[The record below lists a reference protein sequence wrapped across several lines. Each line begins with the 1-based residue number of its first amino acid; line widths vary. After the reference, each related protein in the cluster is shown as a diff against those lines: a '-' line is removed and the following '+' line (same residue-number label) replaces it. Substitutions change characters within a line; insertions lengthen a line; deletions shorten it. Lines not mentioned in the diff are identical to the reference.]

1 MNNKDT
7 QLKKKFEDKFVRIN
21 LWRDG
26 KGVVDG
32 IVLHDALASEVWD
45 FIHSTLES
53 ERKQLEREIIKK
65 IDYIFKDHYW
75 DSFEPDRELLL
86 KHWKFILDL
95 LRPLHNVI

>member
-1 MNNKDT
+1 MKKITKLTKNNKIHKEGFDAGY
-7 QLKKKFEDKFVRIN
+7 KK
-21 LWRDG
+21 
-26 KGVVDG
+26 
-32 IVLHDALASEVWD
+32 A
-45 FIHSTLES
+45 
-53 ERKQLEREIIKK
+53 RKQLEREIIKK

>member
-1 MNNKDT
+1 MKPSLSKDT
-7 QLKKKFEDKFVRIN
+7 Q
-21 LWRDG
+21 
-26 KGVVDG
+26 
-32 IVLHDALASEVWD
+32 
-45 FIHSTLES
+45 
-53 ERKQLEREIIKK
+53 K